1 MPRLKVFRHIRRQ
14 GWGMW
19 VFYVKANVFHWHH
32 WESDQ
37 YDLPGGGW
45 IPAGWTCSKCDGNS
59 GPNKPRRWSLF
70 HDYP

>member
-1 MPRLKVFRHIRRQ
+1 MWWIYVQGNVLRHIEPLIGSQ
-14 GWGMW
+14 M
-19 VFYVKANVFHWHH
+19 NLTCP
-32 WESDQ
+32 S
-37 YDLPGGGW
+37 GGW